1 MSKKMTNK
9 LTKNLSQFTILIALI
24 ILSIFFSFTTDGFLS
39 TTNLFNIM
47 RQVAV
52 NGIAAVGM
60 TMVIITGGIDISV
73 GAIMGVGSVGCAT
86 LMVQGVHP
94 VAAVTAILVLGLVI
108 GIIHGFFIH
117 DIELPPM
124 IVTLATMSILRGT
137 TYIISGG
144 LPVYGFPKNFNV
156 IGQGYIGAIPVP
168 VIIMTICFI
177 IGWFILE
184 RTSFGRYVYG
194 VGSNKEASRLSGVNV
209 RKVMYGVYG
218 LCGLLS
224 AMAGLVLLSRVNS
237 GQPKA
242 GEGYEMDI
250 ITAVVLGGVST
261 TGGEGKIV
269 NVIMGLLL
277 MGILLNGMVIMNI
290 PDYYQRLVK
299 GFVLLLAISYDKISQ
314 KRANNK
320 V

>member
-1 MSKKMTNK
+1 
-9 LTKNLSQFTILIALI
+9 
-24 ILSIFFSFTTDGFLS
+24 
-39 TTNLFNIM
+39 
-47 RQVAV
+47 
-52 NGIAAVGM
+52 
-60 TMVIITGGIDISV
+60 
-73 GAIMGVGSVGCAT
+73 
-86 LMVQGVHP
+86 
-94 VAAVTAILVLGLVI
+94 
-108 GIIHGFFIH
+108 
-117 DIELPPM
+117 M
-124 IVTLATMSILRGT
+124 I
-137 TYIISGG
+137 
-144 LPVYGFPKNFNV
+144 
-156 IGQGYIGAIPVP
+156 
-168 VIIMTICFI
+168 ICFI

-314 KRANNK
+314 KRANSK